1 MDVTWIERLSL
12 FRYALAASLL
22 AGLVCPL
29 LGALLHLRRT
39 SFWGIT
45 LPQFAASGVVFG
57 FVLLPWWIAHI
68 GLGGLTLEAALSDTH
83 AALNYHL
90 LWAALFVFGGLF
102 TLLWA
107 GRRGGSEIGRVAAAF
122 ALANAATYVFGRM
135 SPVGRAFVDELLLG
149 EVLGVGF
156 HEFETVAV
164 VFGLV
169 LTLFLWLRRDLVLS
183 AFDREFA
190 KVSGHHV
197 VRLDVLLN
205 VLTGSTVAV
214 GTIALGPT
222 LLFGLLV
229 VPPLAARAWA
239 RSMSSYLAL
248 SAAFGVASTLLGIVA
263 AFELD
268 LPLGA
273 AIVSAAGLLL
283 LPGLLQRR
291 RARSP

>member
-1 MDVTWIERLSL
+1 MDATWPERLSL

-45 LPQFAASGVVFG
+45 LPQFAAAGVVFG
-57 FVLLPWWIAHI
+57 FVLLPWWIAHV
-68 GLGGLTLEAALSDTH
+68 GLGGLTLDAALSDTH

-102 TLLWA
+102 SLLWA
-107 GRRGGSEIGRVAAAF
+107 GRGGGSEIGRVAAAF

-156 HEFETVAV
+156 HELETVAV

-169 LTLFLWLRRDLVLS
+169 LAAFLWLRRDLVLA

-190 KVSGHHV
+190 RVSGHRV
-197 VRLDVLLN
+197 VGLDVLLN

-239 RSMSSYLAL
+239 RSMRSYLAL
-248 SAAFGVASTLLGIVA
+248 SAAFGLASTALGIAA

-273 AIVSAAGLLL
+273 AIVSAAGILL
-283 LPGLLQRR
+283 LPGLLLRR
-291 RARSP
+291 RVASP